1 MPSWNFKHFL
11 CRTSLPLQIC
21 ISSGFSKRRE
31 RQLAALREGYPWHP
45 SVTERQW
52 FLPRGKWRR
61 NHMQSCSV
69 YLHLLAR
76 RVSNLME
83 LELPAVMSHLAWCW
97 ELNSGPLQEQQ
108 VLLTTEPS
116 LQLPPHFFEAWSL
129 TGIELTK
136 WARLAAQWAPGIC
149 LTPLP
154 QC

>member
-1 MPSWNFKHFL
+1 
-11 CRTSLPLQIC
+11 
-21 ISSGFSKRRE
+21 
-31 RQLAALREGYPWHP
+31 
-45 SVTERQW
+45 
-52 FLPRGKWRR
+52 
-61 NHMQSCSV
+61 MQSCSV

-136 WARLAAQWAPGIC
+136 WARLAAQ
-149 LTPLP
+149 
-154 QC
+154 